1 MAMYLGVA
9 LPAEV
14 GGSVAGGGG
23 AEWHLLSVAREAVVA
38 PVLPPWRE
46 LVDDSGTAY
55 FYNQATKQSTRR
67 HPLDAKFLALVK
79 RRREQF
85 LASSPPA
92 DASRRLWMRFEREGG
107 GSYWYNFASGA
118 EDEDEGAD
126 HSAEAVEPLPV
137 ALVPQYDPTELAG
150 GPTDLD
156 VLTFNSWWYDG
167 GKKHSVTVAFNIAD
181 QTFSL
186 RLDND
191 RDVTLHGLSS
201 VTAKH
206 GMPVQCWDLHVG
218 AKLNILGKPTT
229 LLQADGATVA
239 WLEHHASRLAREK
252 EALVA
257 ALRKYQTR
265 ALPPAVT
272 FAKGARQP
280 GGTSLRSLLDQIAK
294 LRAAVAV
301 YRPSLLRA
309 D

>member
-1 MAMYLGVA
+1 M
-9 LPAEV
+9 
-14 GGSVAGGGG
+14 
-23 AEWHLLSVAREAVVA
+23 
-38 PVLPPWRE
+38 
-46 LVDDSGTAY
+46 
-55 FYNQATKQSTRR
+55 
-67 HPLDAKFLALVK
+67 
-79 RRREQF
+79 
-85 LASSPPA
+85 
-92 DASRRLWMRFEREGG
+92 
-107 GSYWYNFASGA
+107 
-118 EDEDEGAD
+118 
-126 HSAEAVEPLPV
+126 
-137 ALVPQYDPTELAG
+137 
-150 GPTDLD
+150 
-156 VLTFNSWWYDG
+156 
-167 GKKHSVTVAFNIAD
+167 
-181 QTFSL
+181 
-186 RLDND
+186 
-191 RDVTLHGLSS
+191 
-201 VTAKH
+201 
-206 GMPVQCWDLHVG
+206 G